1 MPRQRAANFTCGF
14 RRLDAGFENGAIV
27 AAGRHSWGT
36 QVDFSLTEQQRGM
49 VATVRGLVEHE
60 FKPNAHRYMDGT
72 FPWANMRRLAEIGV
86 LGMAVPEEYGG
97 LGLPILDTALVLEEI
112 AKGCYVT
119 AMAAL
124 GEAGVQTRVIAAYAP
139 KAIRERILPK
149 VVRGECILAIAMTE
163 PHAGTDVAN
172 YRTNADIKADRIVL
186 NGVKT
191 LISRAREAGLF
202 VIFSRIDRKPGREG
216 IGCVLLE
223 PGTPGFEVTG
233 TYHTMGGENLHE
245 IQFNNCELPL
255 ENLVVREDGFRKL
268 LNAFNTQRCLNPGIS
283 LGLAEGAFA
292 EAVKYARDREVFG
305 KPIGDFQ
312 GNRWKL
318 ADMYRDI
325 ETGRSMLYRACATAN
340 PFPDPLLAAVAK
352 VFCNEMALR
361 VTNDA
366 LQMHGGFGFTEE
378 YAVNRLY
385 RGARYGTLGGGTSE
399 TLRDLI
405 GKHVMASNAP
415 DDLFGYD
422 MMDFGQSG
430 EP

>member
-1 MPRQRAANFTCGF
+1 
-14 RRLDAGFENGAIV
+14 
-27 AAGRHSWGT
+27 
-36 QVDFSLTEQQRGM
+36 VDFSLSEQQRGM
-49 VATVRGLVEHE
+49 IATVRDLVESE
-60 FKPNAHRYMDGT
+60 FKPNARKYMDGT
-72 FPWANMRRLAEIGV
+72 FPWANMKKLAEIGV
-86 LGMAVPEEYGG
+86 LGMSVPEEYGG
-97 LGLPILDTALVLEEI
+97 LGLSILDTALVLEEI
-112 AKGCYVT
+112 ARGCYVT
-119 AMAAL
+119 AMATL
-124 GEAGVQTRVIAAYAP
+124 GEAGVQTRVVAAYAP

-149 VVRGECILAIAMTE
+149 VVSGECILAIGMTE

-172 YRTNADIKADRIVL
+172 YRTNADIRGDRIVL

-191 LISRAREAGLF
+191 LISRAKEAGLF

-216 IGCVLLE
+216 IGCVLIE
-223 PGTPGFEVTG
+223 PDTPGFEVTG

-245 IQFNNCELPL
+245 IQFNDCELPL
-255 ENLVVREDGFRKL
+255 ENLVIREDGFRKL
-268 LNAFNTQRCLNPGIS
+268 LTAFNTQRCLNPSIS

-292 EAVKYARDREVFG
+292 EAVKYAGDREVFG

-325 ETGRSMLYRACATAN
+325 ETGRSILYRACATAD
-340 PFPDPLLAAVAK
+340 PFPDPVMAAVAK

-361 VTNDA
+361 VTSDA

-405 GKHVMASNAP
+405 GKHIMAADAA
-415 DDLFGYD
+415 DDLFAFD
-422 MMDFGQSG
+422 MM
-430 EP
+430 EA

>member
-1 MPRQRAANFTCGF
+1 M
-14 RRLDAGFENGAIV
+14 
-27 AAGRHSWGT
+27 
-36 QVDFSLTEQQRGM
+36 DFKLTEQQRSM
-49 VATVRGLVEHE
+49 VATVRDLVEGE
-60 FKPNAHRYMDGT
+60 FKPNAQKYMDGT
-72 FPWANMRRLAEIGV
+72 FPWPNMKKLAELGV
-86 LGMAVPEEYGG
+86 LGMSVPEEYGG
-97 LGLPILDTALVLEEI
+97 LGLSIFETALILEEI

-119 AMAAL
+119 AMATL
-124 GEAGVQTRVIAAYAP
+124 GEAGVQTRVISTYAP
-139 KAIRERILPK
+139 KSIKQRILPQ
-149 VVRGECILAIAMTE
+149 VVSGDCILAVCMTE

-172 YRTNADIKADRIVL
+172 YRTNADIKGDRIVL

-191 LISRAREAGLF
+191 LISRAKEAGMF

-223 PGTPGFEVTG
+223 PDTPGFEVTG

-255 ENLVVREDGFRKL
+255 ENLVIREDGFRKL
-268 LNAFNTQRCLNPGIS
+268 LSAFNTQRCLNPSIS

-292 EAVKYARDREVFG
+292 EALKYAREREIFG
-305 KPIGDFQ
+305 KAIGDFQ

-318 ADMYRDI
+318 ADMYKDI
-325 ETGRSMLYRACATAN
+325 ETGRSILYRACMTAD
-340 PFPDPLLAAVAK
+340 PFPDPFMAAVAK

-366 LQMHGGFGFTEE
+366 VQMHGGFGFTEE

-405 GKHVMASNAP
+405 GKRIMVAHGADELLA
-415 DDLFGYD
+415 YD
-422 MMDFGQSG
+422 MLTGLDLVA
-430 EP
+430 